1 VIIYLICAILL
12 ESLIQPLAVVAM
24 IPISF
29 VGLFLTFY
37 LFNLSFDQG
46 GFAAFILLSGIVVN
60 AALYILSDYNHYLK
74 DAAANLTPTRLYIKS
89 YQGKIIPIALTVLAT
104 VLGLVPFIM
113 DGEDEAFW
121 FALAAGTM
129 GGLIFSVLAIM
140 VFMPAFL
147 PLKSKHRK
155 KSK

>member
-1 VIIYLICAILL
+1 
-12 ESLIQPLAVVAM
+12 M

-29 VGLFLTFY
+29 VGLFLTFF
-37 LFNLSFDQG
+37 LFSLSFDQG

-74 DAAANLTPTRLYIKS
+74 DAAHRLTPARLYVKS

-140 VFMPAFL
+140 VFMPALL
-147 PLKSKHRK
+147 PLKPKHRK
-155 KSK
+155 KFRRLRK